1 MSLISRSDRNFGQE
15 IKDLNLKSKQ
25 YCEGNNLL
33 FVDNVDVEES
43 CLNNSKL
50 RLQHREPNLRKSHPK
65 VSLGKG
71 VLKIC
76 SKFVGEHPSQS
87 VISIKVQSNF

>member
-43 CLNNSKL
+43 CLNNRANITSEL
-50 RLQHREPNLRKSHPK
+50 VPAFRKSHPQ
-65 VSLGKG
+65 VFLGKG
-71 VLKIC
+71 VLKAF
-76 SKFVGEHPSQS
+76 SKHTGEHPSQS

>member
-1 MSLISRSDRNFGQE
+1 MSLISISDRNFGQE

-25 YCEGNNLL
+25 YCEGNNFL

-50 RLQHREPNLRKSHPK
+50 HLHHRETNLRKSHPK

-76 SKFVGEHPSQS
+76 RKCTGEHPSRS